1 MRVKPKALLR
11 IHGRDVQPGE
21 VADVPDSTARKLLAV
36 GLVESTMSEPAENA
50 MKPRAEPVYL
60 GGGWYEYRGQKM
72 RKRELP
78 EQART

>member
-11 IHGRDVQPGE
+11 IHGCDVQPDE

-36 GLVESTMSEPAENA
+36 GLVESAMSEPAENA
-50 MKPRAEPVYL
+50 MRPRTRPVYL
-60 GGGWYEYRGQKM
+60 GGGWYEYMGKKM

-78 EQART
+78 GGG